1 MDKKL
6 KQLYQKKG
14 ELSLVLDFIDYA
26 EFGEKEFKD
35 LCQKF
40 YEELIEKKSEY
51 IQSYNDNEKEIRMME
66 SPLYEALNG
75 EEE

>member
-6 KQLYQKKG
+6 KELYKEKG
-14 ELSLVLDFIDYA
+14 ELSLILDFIDYV
-26 EFGEKEFKD
+26 EFGEEEFMS

-40 YEELIEKKSEY
+40 YEELVKKKSEY